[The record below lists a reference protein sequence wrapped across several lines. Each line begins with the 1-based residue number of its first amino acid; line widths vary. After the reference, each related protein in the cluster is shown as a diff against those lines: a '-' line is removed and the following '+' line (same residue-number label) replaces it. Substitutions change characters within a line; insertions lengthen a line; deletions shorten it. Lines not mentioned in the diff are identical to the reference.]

1 MPAVVDTE
9 LCGGCGNCVEV
20 CPNEAIEIVDDKA
33 VVNEEEC
40 LDCAACEG
48 ECPHGAITME

>member
-1 MPAVVDTE
+1 MPAVVDSQ

-33 VVNEEEC
+33 VVNDDEC
-40 LDCAACEG
+40 LDCGACEG
-48 ECPHGAITME
+48 ECPHEAITMA